1 MFKDFEKLC
10 SPAKL
15 YFVVAIITMIIGLFS
30 GFHMMAIV
38 GKLVFALLFTFLL
51 NWLCSKGYKS
61 LSWFLVLLPYV
72 LLLLGMIGFLALSKQ
87 QQQQLSKQ
95 SSIV

>member
-15 YFVVAIITMIIGLFS
+15 YFAVAIITMIIGLFS

-72 LLLLGMIGFLALSKQ
+72 LLLMGMVCFFMLSKQ
-87 QQQQLSKQ
+87 QQHQLSHKN
-95 SSIV
+95 